1 LNIRGDKSIKKI
13 AKIGLIVVLV
23 FLTIPALSLLFLQ
36 NRQVQ
41 TLVTKYVAERLSEEL
56 MTSISL
62 SSINYSFFKRVHIQD
77 LYLEDLHGDTLI
89 YSELTEVRLKQ
100 LFPGKKGMEI
110 KKITVENFWLNL
122 VIDSSSA
129 VNIKYFTDMI
139 SKPHVPP
146 ERKGRFHIA
155 KIELINGRFSLS
167 NMVKKES
174 KNEINFTDYDLGNLQ
189 IRVNDLI
196 SERDTVSMDIISLAT
211 REKSGFEITKLS
223 SFMSLGKAHMHF
235 EGLDI
240 LTDGSTLEV
249 PELRFNFDHFRDF
262 KYFSSKVNWV
272 FESNQSTL
280 KIRDLAYH
288 ASATMGM
295 LDHIDIDG
303 KAFGKLNDLRG
314 EDLVMTFDQKST
326 LAFDFVMI
334 GLPQFKNTFLEFNFR
349 EFNTSVGGLNDL
361 VGEIQNTSR
370 DLLYPWNNLG
380 NLDFRGRFT
389 GYPDDFV
396 ASGLLNTDMGG
407 MVMDLSFKPDSSNRL
422 KFNGHL
428 KTNDFSLGAFLE
440 QEEVLSELDM
450 DVYADG
456 SLTNGQIEARLN
468 GNIDSLEF
476 YEYAYSNIT
485 LDGAFTNNTFDGGV
499 SISDPNIRM
508 DFEGKM
514 DFSGEV
520 PVYNFTA
527 DVARARP
534 YYLKLGN
541 EEPNTFAS
549 FLIETDLS
557 GKTLDEMNGE
567 IRVVNSLFS
576 RGDALVQLYDFHIS
590 TSNTPEY
597 SEILVNSEMFDAH
610 IQGQYKL
617 SGLPASFKNLADRY
631 MNVDV
636 ENEPF
641 VDSLTRFTYQFDF
654 KRVNPLL
661 DYFYP
666 ELQIGDHSQFRG
678 TFDPS
683 IDNSTSY
690 GTFSNFQFRNNK
702 WTNVE
707 LSTEIRDEDFQV
719 HFVSDS
725 LSYGQSVSLVDH
737 QFQFRAANDT
747 AFLHTLWDNQEDPS
761 FKGSIDLTGT
771 LESDSLKNKGF
782 FIQVSP
788 TDLYINN
795 DLWRLS
801 RSAVLVRK
809 QYVRI
814 DSLMIKNKD
823 RYLLAD
829 GYISSNDDQALDME
843 VNNMNLYD
851 LSNLAGL
858 NAVLTGNISGSANF
872 QKLGGVPYI
881 FSDLTV
887 DTLIFNDQMLGA
899 TQLNADWDDSNGSI
913 NIALNSETGGVKLL
927 DVDGAF
933 SPSSRKL
940 DFDIHMDNIKLQ
952 TLNTYVG
959 NGLKDI
965 SGEVDVNLT
974 LDGTLDKPELNGTLN
989 LDQGEAT
996 VSFLNTHYIFN
1007 DQARIYHNNV
1017 YLEDF
1022 IALDEQGNSA
1032 RITGTL
1038 TNSYFKDFRTNF
1050 NIEANN
1056 LMCLNTTSVDN
1067 DVVYGSIFA
1076 TGNVGIAG
1084 PFDAIKIDV
1093 KATTEPNTAIF
1104 LPLYTAREVQS
1115 SDFISFVLKDD
1126 VKKGTD
1132 PLGTKKIGGLE
1143 MELDLDVTD
1152 AAKVQMIF
1160 DPKLGDIIETSGQGN
1175 LRILLDKTSGF
1186 TMFGDVE
1193 LLKGDYL
1200 FTLQN
1205 VINKRFEIE
1214 PGGKILFNG
1223 SPTDASIDLEAI
1235 YTTRTAPYNLYPGD
1249 PSEAEQLKKRI
1260 PVECRLNLLGELQSP
1275 IISTGIELPTADA
1288 KTRELLTSATRTEEE
1303 LMKQFISLLVIN
1315 NFYSVSGYGGGDIG
1329 GVNSSVAGVT
1339 ASELLSNQLTN
1350 WLSQISDDFDIG
1362 VNYRPGDQVTRDQVE
1377 LALSTQ
1383 LLNDRIILSGNVDV
1397 GGQETNPSS
1406 GAANNPY
1413 IMGDFDVE
1421 FRLTDN
1427 VSLIAFNRARDEL
1440 LYETAPYKQ
1449 GVGISYREEF
1459 NNFKQLRTRY
1469 KEGLSN
1475 RKKKKKKSQEPDLE
1489 E

>member
-1 LNIRGDKSIKKI
+1 M
-13 AKIGLIVVLV
+13 

-41 TLVTKYVAERLSEEL
+41 TLVTKYVAARLSEEL

-77 LYLEDLHGDTLI
+77 LYLEDLYGDTLI

-100 LFPGKKGMEI
+100 IFSGRKGVEI
-110 KKITVENFWLNL
+110 RKITVENAWLNL
-122 VIDSSSA
+122 VIDSSNV
-129 VNIKYFTDMI
+129 VNIKYFVDLI
-139 SKPHVPP
+139 NKPHVPP
-146 ERKGRFHIA
+146 ERKSRLHIA
-155 KIELINGRFSLS
+155 KIEMIDGRFSLS
-167 NMVKKES
+167 KMVKNETN
-174 KNEINFTDYDLGNLQ
+174 NEINFTDYHLENLQ
-189 IRVNDLI
+189 IKVNDLI
-196 SERDTVSMDIISLAT
+196 SERDTVSMDIVSLTT
-211 REKSGFEITKLS
+211 REKSGFEIASLTSGL
-223 SFMSLGKAHMHF
+223 SLGKTHMHF
-235 EGLDI
+235 DELDI
-240 LTDGSTLEV
+240 LTEGSVFQV
-249 PELRFNFDHFRDF
+249 PELKFNFEKFKDF
-262 KYFSSKVNWV
+262 KYFSSKVDLV

-295 LDHIDIDG
+295 LDHIDIEG
-303 KAFGKLNDLRG
+303 KVFGKLNDLRG
-314 EDLVMTFDQKST
+314 KDLLMTFDQNST

-334 GLPQFKNTFLEFNFR
+334 GLPQFKNTFLELNFK
-349 EFNTSVGGLNDL
+349 ELNTSVGALNTL
-361 VGEIQNTSR
+361 VGELKDNSR

-396 ASGLLNTDMGG
+396 ASGLLHTDMGG
-407 MVMDLSFKPDSSNRL
+407 MVMDLSFKPDSSNRI

-450 DVYADG
+450 DVYTDG
-456 SLTNGQIEARLN
+456 SITSGQIEARLS

-476 YEYAYSNIT
+476 YHYAYSNIT
-485 LDGAFTNNTFDGGV
+485 LDGEFTNNTFDGGV
-499 SISDPNIRM
+499 SISDPNIKM
-508 DFEGKM
+508 DFLGKM

-549 FLIETDLS
+549 FLIETDIS

-567 IRVVNSLFS
+567 VRVVNSLFS
-576 RGDALVQLYDFHIS
+576 KGDALIQLYDFNIS
-590 TSNTPEY
+590 TRNTPDY
-597 SEILVNSEMFDAH
+597 SEILVNSEIFDAH
-610 IQGQYKL
+610 IQGKYKL
-617 SGLPASFKNLADRY
+617 SGLPVSFKNLVDRY
-631 MNVDV
+631 INVDV

-641 VDSLTRFTYQFDF
+641 IDSLTRFTYQFDF

-666 ELQIGDHSQFRG
+666 DLQIGDHSQLRG

-683 IDNSTSY
+683 MANSNSY
-690 GTFSNFQFRNNK
+690 GTFTNLQFRGNK
-702 WTNVE
+702 WTNVD
-707 LSTEIRDEDFQV
+707 LITEIGDGDFQL
-719 HFVSDS
+719 HFDSDS
-725 LSYGQSVSLVDH
+725 LSYGNSVSLVDH
-737 QFQFRAANDT
+737 QIYFYAANDT
-747 AFLHTLWDNQEDPS
+747 TQLNMFWDNHEDPS
-761 FKGSIDLTGT
+761 FKGSINLSGT
-771 LESDSLKNKGF
+771 LQSDSLENRGF
-782 FIQVSP
+782 LIQVHP
-788 TDLYINN
+788 TDFYINN
-795 DLWRLS
+795 DLWNLS
-801 RSAVLVRK
+801 RSSVLIRK
-809 QYVRI
+809 QYVKI
-814 DSLMIKNKD
+814 DSLMVRNRE

-829 GYISSNDDQALDME
+829 GYISSHEDQALNLE
-843 VNNMNLYD
+843 VNKMNLHE
-851 LSNLAGL
+851 LSKLAGL
-858 NAVLTGNISGSANF
+858 NAELTGNISGIANF
-872 QKLGGVPYI
+872 QKLDGTPYI
-881 FSDLTV
+881 FSDLRV
-887 DTLIFNDQMLGA
+887 DTLIFNDQMLGT
-899 TQLNADWDDSNGSI
+899 TQLNADWDDTQRSI
-913 NIALNSETGGVKLL
+913 NIKLNSEAEGVKIL

-933 SPSSRKL
+933 SPKSRTL
-940 DFDIHMDNIKLQ
+940 DFDIHMNDIKLEAFE
-952 TLNTYVG
+952 LYAK
-959 NGLKDI
+959 NGLEDL
-965 SGEVDVNLT
+965 SGMVDVSLT
-974 LDGTLDKPELNGTLN
+974 LDGTLHKPELNGTLN

-996 VSFLNTHYIFN
+996 ISFLNTHYTSN
-1007 DQARIYHNNV
+1007 DKARIYNNNV

-1022 IALDEQGNSA
+1022 VALDELGNTA
-1032 RITGTL
+1032 RISGTL
-1038 TNSYFKDFRTNF
+1038 TNTYFKDFRTNI

-1056 LMCLNTTSVDN
+1056 LMCLNTTSIDN

-1076 TGNVGIAG
+1076 TGNVGING
-1084 PFDAIKIDV
+1084 PFNAIKISV
-1093 KATTEPNTAIF
+1093 KATTEQNTAIY

-1115 SDFISFVLKDD
+1115 SDFISFIIKDE
-1126 VKKGTD
+1126 VKEVVV
-1132 PLGTKKIGGLE
+1132 PLDTKKIGGLE
-1143 MELDLDVTD
+1143 MDLDLDVTEE
-1152 AAKVQMIF
+1152 AEVQLIF
-1160 DPKLGDIIETSGQGN
+1160 DPKMGDIIETSGQGN
-1175 LRILLDKTSGF
+1175 LRILLDQTSGF

-1214 PGGKILFNG
+1214 PGGKIIFNG
-1223 SPTDASIDLEAI
+1223 SPTDATIDLEAI

-1249 PSEAEQLKKRI
+1249 PSEAESLKKRI
-1260 PVECRLNLLGELQSP
+1260 PVECSLILQGELQSP
-1275 IISTGIELPTADA
+1275 IISTGIELPTADP
-1288 KTRELLTSATRTEEE
+1288 KTRELLTSATRTEDE

-1315 NFYSVSGYGGGDIG
+1315 NFYSVSGYGAGDIG
-1329 GVNSSVAGVT
+1329 GVNSNVAGVT
-1339 ASELLSNQLTN
+1339 ASELFSNQLTN

-1362 VNYRPGDQVTRDQVE
+1362 VNYRPGDEVTRDQVE

-1383 LLNDRIILSGNVDV
+1383 LLDDRIIISGNVDV

-1421 FRLTDN
+1421 FKLTDN

-1449 GVGISYREEF
+1449 GVGISYEEEF
-1459 NNFKQLRTRY
+1459 NSFKQLRMRY
-1469 KEGLSN
+1469 REGLSN
-1475 RKKKKKKSQEPDLE
+1475 RKKRKKKSIEPDSE